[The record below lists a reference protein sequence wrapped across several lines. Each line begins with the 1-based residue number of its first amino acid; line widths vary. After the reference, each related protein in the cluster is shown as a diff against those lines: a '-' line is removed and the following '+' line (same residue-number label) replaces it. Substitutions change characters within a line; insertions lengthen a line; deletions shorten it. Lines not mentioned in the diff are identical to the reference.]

1 MLPRIGIL
9 QRHLPIHPVP
19 LVRTTADNFG
29 YEPPEPSEIHLAIDR
44 NDLKA
49 VEEILSSSVN
59 SIDSAFNFETPLYYA
74 IKYGK
79 QDIAILLIEKGADVF
94 SKQSC
99 WIRPPG
105 QGESILH
112 LAVRKQNK
120 EIVQLLMKKG
130 CDPLKEGDGFNKET
144 TPLALAKQTLDI
156 ELVDML
162 YANLCPISFCKNIER
177 EFIRHSMRG
186 LDYRPNLD
194 KLHIEKMKS
203 LHKSIQ
209 TRKNVLNE
217 YLIALETRNLKE
229 TEYDSETIN
238 FDEIISFNEM
248 YSCINESTENDLC
261 SQMIKSRI
269 SFFDTLLEEIPEKI
283 DEISSTRN
291 RIYSF
296 ENGNLFLIPN
306 LFPGIAPSVLKEE
319 NDGIEQ
325 ISLRIDNEK
334 RKYTFPFDH
343 IMSQIASYLIPM
355 NTYEDARIFNNT
367 IENQS
372 NPKKRKLGTD
382 DFDILSSFSNKKSS
396 K

>member
-1 MLPRIGIL
+1 
-9 QRHLPIHPVP
+9 
-19 LVRTTADNFG
+19 
-29 YEPPEPSEIHLAIDR
+29 
-44 NDLKA
+44 
-49 VEEILSSSVN
+49 
-59 SIDSAFNFETPLYYA
+59 
-74 IKYGK
+74 
-79 QDIAILLIEKGADVF
+79 
-94 SKQSC
+94 
-99 WIRPPG
+99 
-105 QGESILH
+105 
-112 LAVRKQNK
+112 
-120 EIVQLLMKKG
+120 MKKG